1 MSKSSTFSLFDPSWL
16 LPSAW
21 GEFEWANP
29 VFLWLIPGVPIVFLL
44 RWLFFFQFRQKLSL
58 AIPSTVLKPDPL
70 TWLRFLPPL
79 FFMLSLTLILVSM
92 ARPQKSTE
100 QVDQWTEG
108 IDIMLV
114 LDISES
120 MNLEDFKPNR
130 LEATKRVAKEFING
144 RFQDRIGLVIFSG
157 EAISY
162 APLTSDYNMLNN
174 LIEDI
179 QFRMIEKGGTAIGS
193 AMAVG
198 VNRMRESDTKSK
210 VMIVL
215 SDGEN
220 NAGSID
226 PITAANLAYAYDVK
240 IYTIGVGSNGRIKA
254 GTDPYG
260 RPIYVDNKLDETLL
274 REIAD
279 IGKGEYYRATNN
291 QMLAQIFQRIDKYE
305 KAEIKE
311 TKYRNTQDF
320 YQHYLVWAV
329 LFYLIWLGTKSSFMT
344 NALED

>member
-1 MSKSSTFSLFDPSWL
+1 MDSSWSNFRWEWLDPT
-16 LPSAW
+16 AW
-21 GEFEWANP
+21 QEAFEWQHP
-29 VFLWLIPGVPIVFLL
+29 IFLWMLPVVPLLFLL
-44 RWLFFFQFRQKLSL
+44 RWLLYMRFRQRLQL
-58 AIPSTVLKPDPL
+58 AVPSHVIGRDPWA
-70 TWLRFLPPL
+70 WLRFLPKIL
-79 FFMLSLTLILVSM
+79 LGMAVALMLVAL
-92 ARPQKSTE
+92 ARPQQSNE

-130 LEATKRVAKEFING
+130 LEATKQVAKDFISG
-144 RFQDRIGLVIFSG
+144 RRQDRIGLVIFSG

-162 APLTSDYNMLNN
+162 SPLTNDYDML
-174 LIEDI
+174 LSLVDAI

-198 VNRMRESDTKSK
+198 INRLRESDTPSK

-226 PITAANLAYAYDVK
+226 PLTAAKLAYAYQVK
-240 IYTIGVGSNGRIKA
+240 IYSIGVGSDGRVQA

-260 RPIYVDNKLDETLL
+260 RPIYVENQLDETLL
-274 REIAD
+274 REVAK
-279 IGKGEYYRATNN
+279 IGQGAYYRATNN
-291 QMLAQIFQRIDKYE
+291 EVLEQVFDRIDAYE

-311 TKYRNTQDF
+311 TRFKSTEDF
-320 YQHYLVWAV
+320 YQYFLAMSMA
-329 LFYLIWLGTKSSFMT
+329 FWLGWMLLKSTFMA

>member
-1 MSKSSTFSLFDPSWL
+1 MEDTWSDFSLHWLYPSTFSGFDWEHPM
-16 LPSAW
+16 
-21 GEFEWANP
+21 
-29 VFLWLIPGVPIVFLL
+29 FLWLIPAVPLLFLV
-44 RWLFFFQFRQKLSL
+44 RWLLFFRFRQKLSL
-58 AIPSTVLKPDPL
+58 AIPSHVLKSDPL
-70 TWLRFLPPL
+70 TWLRWLPK
-79 FFMLSLTLILVSM
+79 ILLGLAMITMMVAL
-92 ARPQKSTE
+92 ARPQKNNE

-130 LEATKRVAKEFING
+130 LEATKRVAKEFIQA

-162 APLTSDYNMLNN
+162 APLTTDYNML
-174 LIEDI
+174 LSLVEDI

-198 VNRMRESDTKSK
+198 VNRMRESETKSR

-226 PITAANLAYAYDVK
+226 PVTAAKLAYAYNVK
-240 IYTIGVGSNGRIKA
+240 IYSIGVGSNGKVQA

-260 RPIYVDNKLDETLL
+260 RPIYMENKLDETLL
-274 REIAD
+274 KEVAK
-279 IGKGEYYRATNN
+279 IGNGEYYRATNN
-291 QMLAQIFQRIDKYE
+291 EVLEQIFKRIDEYE

-311 TKYRNTQDF
+311 SRYQNTQD
-320 YQHYLVWAV
+320 YYHHYLIWSIV
-329 LFYLIWLGTKSSFMT
+329 FFLIWLGLKSSFMT